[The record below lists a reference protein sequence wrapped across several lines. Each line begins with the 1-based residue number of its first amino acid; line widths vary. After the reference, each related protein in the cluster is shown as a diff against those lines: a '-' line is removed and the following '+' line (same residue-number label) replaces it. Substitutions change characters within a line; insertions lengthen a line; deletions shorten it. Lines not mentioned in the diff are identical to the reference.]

1 MIAALAGTLVMPA
14 TAVQAAPCA
23 DTGAA
28 RPSQA
33 DISIEV
39 RRLQTNLMVA
49 ALTCNARADYNAFVL
64 THRTSLQ
71 KYGKIIR
78 TEFRRRF
85 GKAGDSKLNA
95 FITRLA
101 NEASTR
107 SNADRDGFCADAA
120 STFQQAKVQDISLT
134 QMVTV
139 PASATQLA
147 SAACEMPAT
156 AGFRSVSSEA
166 MTEQR

>member
-1 MIAALAGTLVMPA
+1 MPA

-23 DTGAA
+23 GTGAA

-49 ALTCNARADYNAFVL
+49 ALTCNARADYNAFV
-64 THRTSLQ
+64 
-71 KYGKIIR
+71 
-78 TEFRRRF
+78 F

-120 STFQQAKVQDISLT
+120 STFQQAKVQNISLT

-147 SAACEMPAT
+147 SATCEMPAT

>member
-1 MIAALAGTLVMPA
+1 MPA

-23 DTGAA
+23 VTGAA

-49 ALTCNARADYNAFVL
+49 ALTCNARADYNAFVVA
-64 THRTSLQ
+64 HRTSLQ
-71 KYGKIIR
+71 NYGKIIR

-85 GKAGDSKLNA
+85 GKAGDSKLNT
-95 FITRLA
+95 FVTRLA

-120 STFQQAKVQDISLT
+120 ATFQQAKVQNISLT

-139 PASATQLA
+139 PASTQVA
-147 SAACEMPAT
+147 SAACEMPST
-156 AGFRSVSSEA
+156 VGFRSVSSEA
-166 MTEQR
+166 MTDQR